1 MGKQGEIEYVGR
13 LTEAELRHAVNK
25 PFSDSACDVYPMEL
39 GAIMAL
45 LPPPPAHLLDVGCG
59 TGWTSLFFARRGY
72 QVLGIDIAPDMI
84 EQAEA
89 LRQRGGVTGATFRVA
104 DYETVNFDVD
114 FDCAVFFDSLHHAID
129 ERLALRMVHQA
140 LRPGGVCVTS
150 EPGTGHAASDVART
164 ARETYSVT
172 EKDMPPRHIVA
183 LAKEAGFSNFRTF
196 PHAHQVKWAVY
207 SDQAGR
213 LLGAWGRRFD
223 CLRRLATVVST
234 ANIRFRGEWDN
245 AIVVM
250 VKPQSCLS
258 RPKSADAA

>member
-1 MGKQGEIEYVGR
+1 
-13 LTEAELRHAVNK
+13 
-25 PFSDSACDVYPMEL
+25 
-39 GAIMAL
+39 
-45 LPPPPAHLLDVGCG
+45 
-59 TGWTSLFFARRGY
+59 
-72 QVLGIDIAPDMI
+72 
-84 EQAEA
+84 
-89 LRQRGGVTGATFRVA
+89 
-104 DYETVNFDVD
+104 
-114 FDCAVFFDSLHHAID
+114 VFFDSLHHAID
-129 ERLALRMVHQA
+129 ERMALRMVHQA

-183 LAKEAGFSNFRTF
+183 LAKEAGFSSFRTF

-223 CLRRLATVVST
+223 CLRKLATVVST

-258 RPKSADAA
+258 RPMSADAA